1 MQKTLKQLHEE
12 LKNGTLTVEA
22 LVESCKKIINEK
34 DKEVHALLG
43 MYSDNLIDSQI
54 IKAKEM
60 FKNNIA
66 TTLTGIPIV
75 LKDNILVKGEIA
87 TGGSKILE
95 QYVATYD
102 ATVVKK
108 LKAAGA
114 ILLARANMDEFAM
127 GGSTE
132 NSAYGVTKNPHDLT
146 KVAGGSSGGSAAV
159 VAYGGA
165 PISLGSDT
173 GGSIRQP
180 ASFCGLVGLKTTYG
194 SVSRYGLMAMGSS
207 LDQIGPFAHS
217 VEDVEEVYKI
227 ITGHDPLDS
236 TSRGSKTNQQ
246 TSLLG
251 SDEDVNQQIHGLA
264 AGSQQA
270 EDAKVTTLKKIIGVP
285 QSFVS
290 KDGVDKEVLANFN
303 ESMDTMKK
311 AGYTIV
317 DISINNLEKALSVYY
332 VIMFAEVSS
341 NLARYDGIRYGLSHP
356 GETSIRSYFES
367 RTAGFGPEVRR
378 RILLGTYVLSSG
390 YYDAYYNKANL
401 VRDML
406 KKEFVRVFQDV
417 DVIATP
423 TSPIPAFLIGEKSE
437 DPLSMYLADI
447 FTVPVNITGVPAI
460 SIPSGKTKSGLPL
473 GVQFIAPHSREDLL
487 FTYGRELEKLY
498 LGSE

>member
-1 MQKTLKQLHEE
+1 MQKTLRQLHEE
-12 LKNGTLTVEA
+12 LKSGALTIEA
-22 LVESCKKIINEK
+22 LVENAKNVINEK
-34 DKEVHALLG
+34 EKDVHALLG
-43 MYSDNLIDSQI
+43 MYSDTLVESQI
-54 IKAKEM
+54 AKAKEM
-60 FKNNIA
+60 FTDKTA
-66 TTLTGIPIV
+66 TVLTGVPIV
-75 LKDNILVKGEIA
+75 LKDNILVQGEVA

-95 QYVATYD
+95 HYVATYD

-114 ILLARANMDEFAM
+114 ILLGRANMDEFAM

-132 NSAYGVTKNPHDLT
+132 NSAYGVTKNPIDIT

-159 VAYGGA
+159 VAYGGV
-165 PISLGSDT
+165 PVSLGSDT

-194 SVSRYGLMAMGSS
+194 DVSRYGLMAMGSS

-217 VEDVEEVYKI
+217 VEDAEEVYKI
-227 ITGHDPLDS
+227 ITGHDEHDS
-236 TSRGSKTNQQ
+236 TSLPEKIRQ
-246 TSLLG
+246 
-251 SDEDVNQQIHGLA
+251 SDNPTKDIK
-264 AGSQQA
+264 
-270 EDAKVTTLKKIIGVP
+270 KVIGVP
-285 QSFVS
+285 QTFIS
-290 KDGVDKEVLANFN
+290 KDGVDSEVLENFN
-303 ESMDTMKK
+303 SSIEKLK
-311 AGYTIV
+311 QAGYTV
-317 DISINNLEKALSVYY
+317 KDITINHLEKALSVYY

-406 KKEFVRVFQDV
+406 KKEFARVFMDI

-423 TSPIPAFLIGEKSE
+423 TSPIPAFAIGEKSH
-437 DPLSMYLADI
+437 DPLAMYLADI
-447 FTVPVNITGVPAI
+447 FTVPVNIVGVPAI
-460 SIPSGKTKSGLPL
+460 SIPSGKTTNGLPL
-473 GVQFIAPHSREDLL
+473 GMQFIAPHMAENVL
-487 FTYGRELEKLY
+487 FTIGKEFEKLV
-498 LGSE
+498 